1 MRSKNIL
8 LKELFKRKYRN
19 RIKQS
24 KKGKGSFKRLKKIKV
39 EDWKKERE
47 KKKVKERRKWKQII
61 VWDVA
66 ITSQRF
72 VCFLRIKHR
81 FRIILKY
88 KDHQRIFFYY

>member
-8 LKELFKRKYRN
+8 IKELFNRKYRN
-19 RIKQS
+19 RIKRS

-61 VWDVA
+61 VCDVA
-66 ITSQRF
+66 IT
-72 VCFLRIKHR
+72 
-81 FRIILKY
+81 
-88 KDHQRIFFYY
+88 

>member
-24 KKGKGSFKRLKKIKV
+24 KKGKGSFKRLKKIKL

-47 KKKVKERRKWKQII
+47 KKKVKERRKKG
-61 VWDVA
+61 WDVTIQMFKA
-66 ITSQRF
+66 WRGIS
-72 VCFLRIKHR
+72 VLISV
-81 FRIILKY
+81 IL
-88 KDHQRIFFYY
+88 

>member
-47 KKKVKERRKWKQII
+47 KKKVKERRKVEMLLLLDKGF
-61 VWDVA
+61 
-66 ITSQRF
+66 F
-72 VCFLRIKHR
+72 VSFALNIGLEL
-81 FRIILKY
+81 F
-88 KDHQRIFFYY
+88 

>member
-1 MRSKNIL
+1 M
-8 LKELFKRKYRN
+8 KELFKRKYRN

-61 VWDVA
+61 VCDVA
-66 ITSQRF
+66 IQMFKAWRGLS
-72 VCFLRIKHR
+72 VLISV
-81 FRIILKY
+81 ILLGVS
-88 KDHQRIFFYY
+88 ITLYYR